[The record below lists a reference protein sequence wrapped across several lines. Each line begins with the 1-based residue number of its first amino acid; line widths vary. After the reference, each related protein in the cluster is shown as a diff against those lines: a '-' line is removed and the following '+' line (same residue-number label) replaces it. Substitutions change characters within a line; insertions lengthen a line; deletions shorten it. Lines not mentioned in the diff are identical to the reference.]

1 MEPNE
6 KMRLLPQDK
15 SHFDHLG
22 DEKEK
27 RKAVSVNNHSLQ
39 PSKSLSPK

>member
-1 MEPNE
+1 
-6 KMRLLPQDK
+6 MRLLPQDK

-27 RKAVSVNNHSLQ
+27 GKAVSVNNHSLQ
-39 PSKSLSPK
+39 PSKVNVQK